1 MLKEGGVRSSTEL
14 DKALSVCQS
23 RGDSLTSAVATVSC
37 RPVAHPGGTPL
48 AGARNSDSVRSGLA
62 PEFAFLTS
70 SRETLVSLVPGPH
83 LEDACPRGRR
93 QRPSDGA
100 PGGRAGFRPQG
111 RAGRRVRADGGRC
124 CRRAWGPG
132 RGTRNRALGP
142 GEGGCAADW
151 WVSTA
156 RSCSHPAGSDAVAK
170 RPGWLWKAGWGSW
183 HRERR
188 GTAGPAGSAAG
199 LSRGG
204 AAQGEPPP
212 ATWGAP
218 AATLPHRAQSQ
229 TLCAWAWLP
238 CPLVPPDRGGAGV
251 RRAGTTEQGGD

>member
-93 QRPSDGA
+93 DPVMA
-100 PGGRAGFRPQG
+100 PQG
-111 RAGRRVRADGGRC
+111 DGRGSDPRVEQGGECGRMEGG
-124 CRRAWGPG
+124 AVAGPG
-132 RGTRNRALGP
+132 GP
-142 GEGGCAADW
+142 GEGLGTGRWA
-151 WVSTA
+151 
-156 RSCSHPAGSDAVAK
+156 
-170 RPGWLWKAGWGSW
+170 
-183 HRERR
+183 RERV
-188 GTAGPAGSAAG
+188 AAQRIG
-199 LSRGG
+199 GFPRRG
-204 AAQGEPPP
+204 AAATPQGP
-212 ATWGAP
+212 
-218 AATLPHRAQSQ
+218 TL
-229 TLCAWAWLP
+229 
-238 CPLVPPDRGGAGV
+238 
-251 RRAGTTEQGGD
+251 

>member
-1 MLKEGGVRSSTEL
+1 MRSSTEL

-170 RPGWLWKAGWGSW
+170 RPGQLWKAGWGSW

-188 GTAGPAGSAAG
+188 GTAGPAGSAA
-199 LSRGG
+199 
-204 AAQGEPPP
+204 
-212 ATWGAP
+212 WG
-218 AATLPHRAQSQ
+218 R
-229 TLCAWAWLP
+229 
-238 CPLVPPDRGGAGV
+238 CPGRTSSCHLG
-251 RRAGTTEQGGD
+251 RAGCHPSTPRSEPDPLRVGLASLSSCAPRQRRSGSPTRQDNGARRGLKFPS

>member
-124 CRRAWGPG
+124 CRRAWGPR

-156 RSCSHPAGSDAVAK
+156 RSCSHPAGSDAVA
-170 RPGWLWKAGWGSW
+170 
-183 HRERR
+183 
-188 GTAGPAGSAAG
+188 
-199 LSRGG
+199 
-204 AAQGEPPP
+204 
-212 ATWGAP
+212 
-218 AATLPHRAQSQ
+218 
-229 TLCAWAWLP
+229 
-238 CPLVPPDRGGAGV
+238 
-251 RRAGTTEQGGD
+251 